1 MSRKEY
7 FTENQNETTQQKHTP
22 FQYTC
27 TIGFPAAATYFEAL
41 GAFVPPELGD
51 KLIDGIVLGMLDRD
65 GTDDG
70 IALTLGPNEGSLEG
84 PELGMEL
91 TLGSRL
97 GSSEGLVDGSRETD
111 GVIEGPSDGDDDG
124 T

>member
-1 MSRKEY
+1 MKNGDEQERISSK
-7 FTENQNETTQQKHTP
+7 KHP

-27 TIGFPAAATYFEAL
+27 TIGVPAAATYFEAL

-51 KLIDGIVLGMLDRD
+51 KLIDGMVLGMLDSD

-84 PELGMEL
+84 SELGMEL

-111 GVIEGPSDGDDDG
+111 GVIEGPSDGDNDG